1 MLPLIT
7 VEMTKGFPLRNEL
20 EVPPTYYAHPEF
32 GYFCPSRGARRELRV
47 AVVSMLFGMVI
58 GAAVMTVGA
67 GHAGDSDGASSNA
80 QPKSSRSDTLLQSGN
95 GPTAQSMTA
104 GNAQANSVEAIK
116 PFPMRRVRVPTKPS
130 ALASIPLGH
139 TAQPEPPPSAGPT
152 SHENEQAALSPAAS
166 PQARKVEAAAQSA
179 TPITKRRPSSI
190 FARRP
195 RDDQNENA
203 RRQSW
208 GERAYA
214 EDRSWRGAYR
224 NWVYW

>member
-1 MLPLIT
+1 
-7 VEMTKGFPLRNEL
+7 
-20 EVPPTYYAHPEF
+20 VPPTYYVHPEF
-32 GYFCPSRGARRELRV
+32 GYFCPSPGARRELRV

-58 GAAVMTVGA
+58 GAAVVTVGA
-67 GHAGDSDGASSNA
+67 GHAGESDGGSSNA
-80 QPKSSRSDTLLQSGN
+80 QLKSSRSDTLLPGSG

-116 PFPMRRVRVPTKPS
+116 PYPMRRVRVPTKAS
-130 ALASIPLGH
+130 GLAGIALGH
-139 TAQPEPPPSAGPT
+139 MAQPEPPPSAGPT

-166 PQARKVEAAAQSA
+166 PATRGVAAAAEPAISK
-179 TPITKRRPSSI
+179 TKKRPSAMH
-190 FARRP
+190 ARRHW
-195 RDDQNENA
+195 DDANENV